1 MKQKIQMSLE
11 EESTKQLD
19 KILQEHNLNRSQ
31 FVDILIK
38 NSVFVIEHIKE
49 NPSYYLVEKMLTDFY
64 RLGLIDYYGLVKVL
78 GPQRSFEI
86 QQLVRSTRKFKK
98 WINT

>member
-1 MKQKIQMSLE
+1 MSLE